1 MVMEKAVQVE
11 KRGEMKMEIISD
23 MTAEQETLL
32 ERLKMFLMMAD
43 GNVFTVAAPM
53 LASLVDVDLQTAEA
67 VADKLRGLNI
77 TVAVEA
83 DGEQKQNNADFGH
96 LLNLVRVLDKPQGV
110 RTGQHTGGKETDD
123 GRKT

>member
-1 MVMEKAVQVE
+1 MSMVMEKAVPVE
-11 KRGEMKMEIISD
+11 KRGEMKMEIISN

-83 DGEQKQNNADFGH
+83 DGEQKQGSILDDVAICSDSDEVRIT
-96 LLNLVRVLDKPQGV
+96 LNPLFVQNV
-110 RTGQHTGGKETDD
+110 
-123 GRKT
+123 KTQAFS

>member
-1 MVMEKAVQVE
+1 MSMVMEKAVPVE

-83 DGEQKQNNADFGH
+83 DGEQKQVSILDDVAICSDSDEVRIT
-96 LLNLVRVLDKPQGV
+96 LNPLFVQDV
-110 RTGQHTGGKETDD
+110 
-123 GRKT
+123 KTQAFS

>member
-1 MVMEKAVQVE
+1 MVMEKAVPVE

-83 DGEQKQNNADFGH
+83 DGEQKQVSILDDVAICSDSDEVRIT
-96 LLNLVRVLDKPQGV
+96 LNPLFVQDV
-110 RTGQHTGGKETDD
+110 
-123 GRKT
+123 KTQAFS

>member
-1 MVMEKAVQVE
+1 
-11 KRGEMKMEIISD
+11 MEIISN

-83 DGEQKQNNADFGH
+83 DGEQKQVSILDDVAICSDSDEVRIT
-96 LLNLVRVLDKPQGV
+96 LNPLFVQDV
-110 RTGQHTGGKETDD
+110 
-123 GRKT
+123 KTQAFS